1 MTPQEIIA
9 FWHEAGPDRWFA
21 ADADFD
27 RAIGERFGRIQWDAS
42 RGTLTEWEGVP
53 DGALALLL
61 LTDQFPRNIY
71 RGSAHAF
78 VTDPM
83 ARAIADR
90 VLERGLDQQFEPQLR
105 GFFYLPF
112 MHHEDMASQTRMVQ
126 LYEALVADGGDAES
140 LRYARMHADLIAR
153 FGRFPHRNAV
163 MGRVSTP
170 EETAYLAQGG
180 FSG

>member
-9 FWHEAGPDRWFA
+9 FWREAGPDRWFA

-42 RGTLTEWEGVP
+42 RGALTEWEGVP

-78 VTDPM
+78 ATDAM

-90 VLERGLDQQFEPQLR
+90 VLERGLDQQFEPLLR

-112 MHHEDMASQTRMVQ
+112 MHHEDMASQPRAVQ

-140 LRYARMHADLIAR
+140 LRYARMHADPIAR

-163 MGRVSTP
+163 MGRVSTA
-170 EETAYLAQGG
+170 EEIAYLAQGG

>member
-61 LTDQFPRNIY
+61 
-71 RGSAHAF
+71 AWA
-78 VTDPM
+78 
-83 ARAIADR
+83 
-90 VLERGLDQQFEPQLR
+90 
-105 GFFYLPF
+105 
-112 MHHEDMASQTRMVQ
+112 
-126 LYEALVADGGDAES
+126 ALVVCAKHEPAE
-140 LRYARMHADLIAR
+140 LDIEGA
-153 FGRFPHRNAV
+153 AV
-163 MGRVSTP
+163 
-170 EETAYLAQGG
+170 
-180 FSG
+180 